1 MSALERY
8 LEGVLADERDILHAQ
23 LVGVQVF
30 DTRQPSR
37 RAGLAATFGAWTRPA
52 KSLTRIAAAMPIL
65 PGDDHHLTFAVYVD
79 VERKGIGVFQLLP
92 YRTLMTGS
100 CRND

>member
-1 MSALERY
+1 VSALERY

-23 LVGVQVF
+23 LIGVQVL
-30 DTRQPSR
+30 DPRQPAG
-37 RAGLAATFGAWTRPA
+37 RAGFATTLGAWTRPA
-52 KSLTRIAAAMPIL
+52 QSLTRVTAAMPIL
-65 PGDDHHLTFAVYVD
+65 PGDHHRLAFAVYID
-79 VERKGIGVFQLLP
+79 VEREGIGVFQLLL

>member
-1 MSALERY
+1 VSALERY

-23 LVGVQVF
+23 LVWIKAFHPG
-30 DTRQPSR
+30 QPAR
-37 RAGLAATFGAWTRPA
+37 RAGFTTAFGAWTRPA
-52 KSLTRIAAAMPIL
+52 KSLTRVAAAMPIL
-65 PGDDHHLTFAVYVD
+65 PGDDHRLAFAVYID

-100 CRND
+100 CRKD